1 MLYLLHNCCYR
12 DNTSNTYTHTHS
24 VLKQFCSAYHN
35 TIVSKYCI
43 FKAQTLLPLE
53 SCRHAII
60 SAPNDCLLVNV
71 GDWLTQEAFMFSRL
85 TRVDL
90 FNQRLA
96 DATFS
101 LFLPINQ
108 RKQIERVQIDA
119 IKFERI
125 SIHFFSDVFTGVTVV
140 VA

>member
-1 MLYLLHNCCYR
+1 ME
-12 DNTSNTYTHTHS
+12 
-24 VLKQFCSAYHN
+24 VP
-35 TIVSKYCI
+35 

-85 TRVDL
+85 TRVGL